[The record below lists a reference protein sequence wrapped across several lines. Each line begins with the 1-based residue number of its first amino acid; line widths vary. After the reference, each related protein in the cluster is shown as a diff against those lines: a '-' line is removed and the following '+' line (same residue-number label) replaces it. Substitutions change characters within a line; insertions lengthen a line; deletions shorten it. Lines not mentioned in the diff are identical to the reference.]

1 MPRPTVRR
9 TDPRLEIMTEAIER
23 LIPGAAP
30 ANLSVTVTETLPGTV
45 GPDGEPHKHT
55 WTGRPDEVA
64 ERQFTALYGRPRDK
78 AEASPRVTLSRSE
91 ALKAIT
97 RVLKQPVEDVA
108 AADLIYG
115 RALAHVEDP
124 EQAPRPW
131 AMRVDVLALKIA
143 GALPLTDTVEQA
155 SPLAR
160 AEDAKRRRD
169 LAGELGVLMSAGREL
184 ESAPWYPC
192 RPGDL
197 VHVAHD
203 AVGDVPLIPAFG
215 ETYIVSDA
223 GDGLMSMQLL
233 AHTLPEGTEH
243 AETLVGCFA
252 AEAADCPVYELWFEG
267 GAHLL
272 TIVRDGRV
280 VHNGGA
286 R

>member
-1 MPRPTVRR
+1 MRSD
-9 TDPRLEIMTEAIER
+9 DPSLDIIREAIEQ
-23 LIPGAAP
+23 LIPGATP
-30 ANLSVTVTETLPGTV
+30 AHLGLQLTEKNPNRV
-45 GPDGEPHKHT
+45 AVNT
-55 WTGRPDEVA
+55 WTGTPAGAA
-64 ERQFTALYGRPRDK
+64 ERIHTALFGRPRT
-78 AEASPRVTLSRSE
+78 EAQAARRVTLSRSE

-97 RVLKQPVEDVA
+97 RVLKEPVENVA

-124 EQAPRPW
+124 QAAPAPW
-131 AMRVDVLALKIA
+131 AMQVDVLALKIA
-143 GALPLTDTVEQA
+143 GALPLADDAEQR
-155 SPLAR
+155 SPLAQ

-169 LAGELGVLMSAGREL
+169 LVGELDALVSAGREL

-215 ETYIVSDA
+215 ETYIVGDA

-243 AETLVGCFA
+243 AEGMVGCFA
-252 AEAADCPVYELWFEG
+252 AEAADCPIYELWFEG
-267 GAHLL
+267 GPHRL

-280 VHNGGA
+280 VHGGSA